1 MSVIRHLLQPKP
13 RDIGFPVRRL
23 LPSALAPAVGPFVFL
38 DHMGPFVFPD
48 EGTLYDVRPHPH
60 IGLATVTYLFSGA
73 MMHRDSLGSEQRIE
87 PRAVNWMT
95 AGRGI
100 VHSERIP
107 ADIRAQGTVVEGIQ
121 MWVALPLPEEE
132 AEPGFWHHPAAS
144 LPLLERDGAQVHL
157 LAGTAYGASSP
168 VHTYSRTLYAAIELP
183 PGAHL
188 DLPLEPAERAIYVA
202 QGRLEL
208 EDTVLEAGQ
217 LTILEPGGRAD
228 LRGLEA
234 ARLMLL
240 GGEPLD
246 APRHLWWNFVSS
258 SRARIEA
265 AKQAWREDRFTA
277 VPGEHERIPLPEH

>member
-1 MSVIRHLLQPKP
+1 MSVIRHVLQPKP
-13 RDIGFPVRRL
+13 RDIGFTVRRL

-48 EGTLYDVRPHPH
+48 EGTRYDVRPHPH

-87 PRAVNWMT
+87 PGAVNWMT

-107 ADIRAQGTVVEGIQ
+107 ADIRAQGTAVEGIQ
-121 MWVALPLPEEE
+121 MWVALPLAEEE
-132 AEPGFWHHPAAS
+132 AEPAFWHHPAAS
-144 LPLLERDGAQVHL
+144 LPLLERDGARVHL
-157 LAGTAYGASSP
+157 LAGSAYGAVSP
-168 VHTYSRTLYAAIELP
+168 VATYSRTLYAAIELAP
-183 PGAHL
+183 EAHL
-188 DLPLEPAERAIYVA
+188 DLPQEVAELAVYVA

-208 EDTVLEAGQ
+208 GDTVLEAGQ
-217 LTILEPGGRAD
+217 LAILEPDMTAD

-265 AKQAWREDRFTA
+265 AKQAWREDRFVP
-277 VPGEHERIPLPEH
+277 VPGEHECIPLPER